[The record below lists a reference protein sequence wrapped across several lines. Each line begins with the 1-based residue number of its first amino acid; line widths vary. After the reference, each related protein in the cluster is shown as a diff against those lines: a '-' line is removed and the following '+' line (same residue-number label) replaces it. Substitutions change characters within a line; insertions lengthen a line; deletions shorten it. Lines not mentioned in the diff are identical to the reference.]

1 MPRAAES
8 RSVLVGVMRSFGR
21 FLAVFILFGIGW
33 ASAAGA
39 VQRPGNTA
47 DPNIGLSFHTL
58 DGDVQQVNVD
68 EIWRVRGASGHDEP
82 AGSVVIDYAFERLF
96 VKESLDNVI
105 DAIRHQR
112 KIEKFT
118 SPSGAPIYI
127 MADKVIGIARALPI
141 EHHQNSKSILIAR
154 EGQQQ
159 VQESREAVR
168 EALGK

>member
-1 MPRAAES
+1 
-8 RSVLVGVMRSFGR
+8 MRSCVR
-21 FLAVFILFGIGW
+21 FLALLILVAIGS
-33 ASAAGA
+33 AGAAGA
-39 VQRPGNTA
+39 VQHQGSTA

-96 VKESLDNVI
+96 VKESLDSVI
-105 DAIRHQR
+105 DTIRNRR

-168 EALGK
+168 QALGK